1 MKTKVILLSFI
12 ILSFSQFLFAQTD
25 VVSYPSFTGKNSIDL
40 HFGLFDNSG
49 QSAITISSTSV
60 TTNSTNGFIGSLS
73 YQYWIKEYLSARL
86 SLGALLIE
94 TKTTTGIINVSTET
108 ATLMPILIGVNFYP
122 LQISRENNVLPYVS
136 LAAGPYIGT
145 YTKNEVA
152 ITRIVAN
159 ETVVESTFGLR
170 IGGGVDFLI
179 GSIFK
184 MGLGVAYHSV
194 SDFKEPIGGDTNYDG
209 TEYLITIGFVF

>member
-60 TTNSTNGFIGSLS
+60 TTNSTNGFMGSLS

>member
-1 MKTKVILLSFI
+1 MKTKIILLSFI

-25 VVSYPSFTGKNSIDL
+25 VVNYPSFTGKNSIDL

-60 TTNSTNGFIGSLS
+60 TTNSTNGFMGSLS
-73 YQYWIKEYLSARL
+73 YQYWIKEYLSAKL

>member
-108 ATLMPILIGVNFYP
+108 ATLMPVLIGVNFYP